1 MSRRSGREQS
11 WNDYW
16 EGEPKMQLPKEYD
29 DVPMGREATYDK
41 LNEFERKR
49 KERQSAE
56 DAGDDDYE

>member
-16 EGEPKMQLPKEYD
+16 EGEPKMQLSKEYD
-29 DVPMGREATYDK
+29 NVPMGEEETYRK
-41 LNEFERKR
+41 WQEFERKR
-49 KERQSAE
+49 KERIAAE

>member
-16 EGEPKMQLPKEYD
+16 EGEPNMQLPKEYD
-29 DVPMGREATYDK
+29 NVPIGDEEAYAK
-41 LNEFERKR
+41 WKEQERKR
-49 KERQSAE
+49 IERQKAE